1 MTRERERDRW
11 RDKREKKRKR
21 EEESLLLLLLLL
33 CSAMT
38 THEIK
43 LHNLN
48 WVLLRED
55 LDLEIS
61 FNSWFLLIRYGEV

>member
-1 MTRERERDRW
+1 
-11 RDKREKKRKR
+11 
-21 EEESLLLLLLLL
+21 
-33 CSAMT
+33 MT

-55 LDLEIS
+55 LDLEILH
-61 FNSWFLLIRYGEV
+61 WGPPLEVVWGPPLEGQNAAKCHAWCKVPRAAQSATIAEY